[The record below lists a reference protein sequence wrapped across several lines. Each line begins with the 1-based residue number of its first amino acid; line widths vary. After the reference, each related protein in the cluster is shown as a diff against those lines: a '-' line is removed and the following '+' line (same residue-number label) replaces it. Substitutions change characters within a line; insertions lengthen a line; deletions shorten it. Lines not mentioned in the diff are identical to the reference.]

1 MKQFTVKLTDGKEV
15 VYDFPTSIDEIS
27 SEYLEEITKPISVA
41 NHYCLIG
48 LVCSNKLSNLILSAR
63 SDKQNAKLHVT
74 PIFIKAGE
82 TDIEFIKKAKLKQR
96 VLAVTTQIAL
106 GVHVN
111 PPYHKLTIDHFT
123 NSVINTSDKDIYS
136 NELQNPDQSKCC
148 FIEFKIVPA
157 TDIVGLLDMGSA
169 KPYINPVTSHQSD
182 VIM

>member
-1 MKQFTVKLTDGKEV
+1 MKQFTVKLADSKEV
-15 VYDFPTSIDEIS
+15 RYDFPTSIDEIS

-63 SDKQNAKLHVT
+63 SDKKNAKLHVT

-82 TDIEFIKKAKLKQR
+82 SDIEFIKKAKLKQR

-148 FIEFKIVPA
+148 FIEFKIIPA
-157 TDIVGLLDMGSA
+157 TDIVGLLDSRGTQ
-169 KPYINPVTSHQSD
+169 PNINPVTYKD
-182 VIM
+182 TTVM

>member
-15 VYDFPTSIDEIS
+15 VYDFPTTIDEIS

-63 SDKQNAKLHVT
+63 SDKKDAKLRVT

-111 PPYHKLTIDHFT
+111 PPHHKLSIDHFT
-123 NSVINTSDKDIYS
+123 NSVINSSDKDIYS

-157 TDIVGLLDMGSA
+157 TDIVGLLDVNGSQ
-169 KPYINPVTSHQSD
+169 PHINPVTYKD
-182 VIM
+182 TTIV